1 MSPSRNMQ
9 SPMRQRAYSV
19 AANGIR
25 SSDADAGSFALRDTL
40 AAIVVRELSFAE
52 FRAAL
57 EKATKRF
64 A

>member
-1 MSPSRNMQ
+1 
-9 SPMRQRAYSV
+9 MRQRAYSV